1 MKKIYRC
8 LLSIAL
14 PRRVVYKMLSRSI
27 LGLQMPRFVPD
38 QSFAE
43 PLVDHAPCGSSAK
56 SALPLGSCSCRSS
69 GESMCAQESSTCESI
84 GPWER
89 DSQYFSGQD
98 AFCADHIHSGF
109 LCRRNASEC

>member
-1 MKKIYRC
+1 MKKFV
-8 LLSIAL
+8 LGT
-14 PRRVVYKMLSRSI
+14 PRHTRPPDASVR
-27 LGLQMPRFVPD
+27 PD

-89 DSQYFSGQD
+89 DPQYFSGQD

-109 LCRRNASEC
+109 LFRRNASEC

>member
-1 MKKIYRC
+1 MCHQMCTGCWFRGGYITHHC
-8 LLSIAL
+8 G
-14 PRRVVYKMLSRSI
+14 
-27 LGLQMPRFVPD
+27 GLFICCE
-38 QSFAE
+38 SFAE

-98 AFCADHIHSGF
+98 AFCARSHPF
-109 LCRRNASEC
+109 RVPVPTQRERVLAAALQVLA